1 MESKDSL
8 ISDFTHPGFCRAFRL
23 YFEELGYSVRDWD
36 GLFREM
42 NTDGRGNRAILR
54 LIGDEPVGFIQFC
67 QIELSSWFFIERA
80 GFVREFWVAPEYRG
94 QGHGRALLGGAEDW
108 IKSQGLGLVLLTTD
122 TAPEFYEHMGY
133 RADAGMQAKNRD
145 MVYRKEI

>member
-1 MESKDSL
+1 M
-8 ISDFTHPGFCRAFRL
+8 
-23 YFEELGYSVRDWD
+23 
-36 GLFREM
+36 
-42 NTDGRGNRAILR
+42 
-54 LIGDEPVGFIQFC
+54 
-67 QIELSSWFFIERA
+67 
-80 GFVREFWVAPEYRG
+80 APEYRG

-122 TAPEFYEHMGY
+122 TSPEFYEHMGY